1 MVWSL
6 QTPSVFTDSQFVQW
20 SKLLEERTGI
30 QLSMPQKALLQSQV
44 AIRMRE
50 LGCQDYNQYY
60 QQVTDGLSGLME
72 WSILVDR
79 LTVKETSF
87 FRHRPS
93 LEYVRRFIQNRIN
106 NSQLEASFDM
116 WSVGCASGEEPY
128 SLAMVANDCFELAGL
143 SAYYGITAMDISS
156 AALTQARSGRYGA
169 RKLEHLQ
176 ADEVTRYFRL
186 NDDGGYQ
193 IADKL
198 RERVCFSHGNVTRI
212 DSMPRVTMDV
222 IFCQNLLV
230 YFRRWL
236 RRDILNAFA
245 ERLKPGGVLIIGLGE
260 AVEWEHPKLRRV
272 MGTEVQAYI
281 RDERLEK

>member
-44 AIRMRE
+44 TIRMRE

-106 NSQLEASFDM
+106 NDQLNASFDM
-116 WSVGCASGEEPY
+116 WSVGCASGEEPC
-128 SLAMVANDCFELAGL
+128 SLAMVANDCFELAG
-143 SAYYGITAMDISS
+143 SAAYYGITAMDISN
-156 AALTQARSGRYGA
+156 AALSQARTGRFTA

-176 ADEVTRYFRL
+176 VDEVSRYFRL
-186 NDDGGYQ
+186 NDDGSYQ

-198 RERVCFSHGNVTRI
+198 RARVCFSHGNVTRI
-212 DSMPRVTMDV
+212 ESMPRVSMDV

-272 MGTEVQAYI
+272 LGTEVQAYI
-281 RDERLEK
+281 RDERQEQ

>member
-6 QTPSVFTDSQFVQW
+6 QASSAFSESQFAQW

-30 QLSMPQKALLQSQV
+30 QLSTQQKALLQSQV
-44 AIRMRE
+44 SMRMRE
-50 LGCQDYNQYY
+50 LGCSDYNQYF
-60 QQVTDGLSGLME
+60 QAVTDGLSGLME

-93 LEYVRRFIQNRIN
+93 LEYVRRFLQNRIN
-106 NSQLEASFDM
+106 NRQLHNSFDM

-128 SLAMVANDCFELAGL
+128 SLAMVANDCFELASL
-143 SAYYGITAMDISS
+143 DPYYGITATDISQS
-156 AALTQARSGRYGA
+156 ALKQARAARYPE
-169 RKLEHLQ
+169 RKLSPLYP
-176 ADEVTRYFRL
+176 DEVQRYFKRTE
-186 NDDGGYQ
+186 DGAFQ
-193 IADKL
+193 VVEKL
-198 RERVCFSHGNVTRI
+198 RDRVCFSPGNVTQVRT
-212 DSMPRVTMDV
+212 MPVVQMDV

-260 AVEWEHPKLRRV
+260 AVDWEHPSLRRV
-272 MGTEVQAYI
+272 MGSEVQAYI
-281 RDERLEK
+281 RDERQEQ

>member
-6 QTPSVFTDSQFVQW
+6 QAPTDLSESQFVQW

-30 QLSMPQKALLQSQV
+30 QLSAQQKTLLQSQV

-50 LGCQDYNQYY
+50 LGCEDYNEYFH
-60 QQVTDGLSGLME
+60 QVTDGLSGLME
-72 WSILVDR
+72 WSVLVDR

-93 LEYVRRFIQNRIN
+93 LEYVRRFLQNRIN
-106 NSQLEASFDM
+106 NRQLDNSFDM

-128 SLAMVANDCFELAGL
+128 SLAMVANDCFELAQL
-143 SAYYGITAMDISS
+143 APYYGITATDISQS
-156 AALTQARSGRYGA
+156 ALHQARKAHYPK
-169 RKLEHLQ
+169 RKLEPLYPE
-176 ADEVTRYFRL
+176 EVKRYL
-186 NDDGGYQ
+186 TPLEDGQYAV
-193 IADKL
+193 ADKL
-198 RERVCFSHGNVTRI
+198 RDRVCFSQGNVTRI
-212 DSMPRVTMDV
+212 RTMPVIKMDV

-245 ERLKPGGVLIIGLGE
+245 DRLKPGGVLIIGLGE
-260 AVEWEHPKLRRV
+260 AVDWEHPELRRV
-272 MGTEVQAYI
+272 IGDEVQAYI
-281 RDERLEK
+281 RDERQKQ

>member
-6 QTPSVFTDSQFVQW
+6 QALSDLSESQFVQW

-30 QLSMPQKALLQSQV
+30 QLPSQQKTLLQSQV

-50 LGCQDYNQYY
+50 LGCSDYNEYF

-72 WSILVDR
+72 WSVLVDR

-93 LEYVRRFIQNRIN
+93 LEYVRRFLQNRIN
-106 NSQLEASFDM
+106 NRKLDNSFDI

-128 SLAMVANDCFELAGL
+128 SLAMVANDCFELAAL
-143 SAYYGITAMDISS
+143 DPYYGITGTDISHS
-156 AALTQARSGRYGA
+156 ALNQARAALYAE
-169 RKLEHLQ
+169 RKLEPLYP
-176 ADEVTRYFRL
+176 EEISRYFKRA
-186 NDDGGYQ
+186 DDGRYT
-193 IADKL
+193 IAEKL
-198 RERVCFSHGNVTRI
+198 RDRVCFSQGNVTRI
-212 DSMPRVTMDV
+212 RSMPVVKMDV

-245 ERLKPGGVLIIGLGE
+245 DCLKPGGVLIIGLGE
-260 AVEWEHPKLRRV
+260 AVDWEHPSLRRV

-281 RDERLEK
+281 RDERQEQ

>member
-6 QTPSVFTDSQFVQW
+6 QTPSALTESQFVQW

-30 QLSMPQKALLQSQV
+30 QLSAQQKALLQSQV
-44 AIRMRE
+44 AMRMRE
-50 LGCQDYNQYY
+50 LGCSDYNQYY

-93 LEYVRRFIQNRIN
+93 LEYIRQFIQNRIN
-106 NSQLEASFDM
+106 NRALRGSFDI
-116 WSVGCASGEEPY
+116 WSVGCATGEEPY

-143 SAYYGITAMDISS
+143 APYYGVTAMDISN
-156 AALTQARSGRYGA
+156 AALEHARAGVYAA
-169 RKLEHLQ
+169 RKLEHLHS
-176 ADEVTRYFRL
+176 DEVARYFRRT
-186 NDDGGYQ
+186 DKGSYQ
-193 IADKL
+193 IAEKL
-198 RERVCFSHGNVTRI
+198 RDRVCFSHGNVTRI
-212 DSMPRVTMDV
+212 GSMPPVSMDV
-222 IFCQNLLV
+222 IYCQNLLV

-260 AVEWEHPKLRRV
+260 SVDWEHPGLKRV
-272 MGTEVQAYI
+272 VGTEVQAYI
-281 RDERLEK
+281 RDQRQK

>member
-6 QTPSVFTDSQFVQW
+6 QAPTDLSESQFVQW

-30 QLSMPQKALLQSQV
+30 QLSTQQKTLLQSQV

-50 LGCQDYNQYY
+50 LGCEDYNQYFHD
-60 QQVTDGLSGLME
+60 VTDGLTGLME
-72 WSILVDR
+72 WSVLVDR

-93 LEYVRRFIQNRIN
+93 LEYVRRFLQHRIDNR
-106 NSQLEASFDM
+106 QLDNSFDI

-128 SLAMVANDCFELAGL
+128 SLAMVANDCFELANL
-143 SAYYGITAMDISS
+143 DPYYGITATDISQS
-156 AALTQARSGRYGA
+156 ALNQARRARYPQ
-169 RKLEHLQ
+169 RKLEPLYPE
-176 ADEVTRYFRL
+176 EVQRYLART
-186 NDDGGYQ
+186 DDGQFEVAG
-193 IADKL
+193 KL
-198 RERVCFSHGNVTRI
+198 RDRVCFSQGNITRI
-212 DSMPRVTMDV
+212 RTMPVIKMDV

-245 ERLKPGGVLIIGLGE
+245 DRLKPGGVLIIGLGE
-260 AVEWEHPKLRRV
+260 AVDWEHPELRRV
-272 MGTEVQAYI
+272 VGDEVQAYV
-281 RDERLEK
+281 REERQKQ

>member
-106 NSQLEASFDM
+106 NGQLEASFDM

-143 SAYYGITAMDISS
+143 AAYYGITAMDISN
-156 AALTQARSGRYGA
+156 AALTQARSGRYMV

-176 ADEVTRYFRL
+176 SDEVSRYFRL
-186 NDDGGYQ
+186 NDDGSYQ

-198 RERVCFSHGNVTRI
+198 RERVCFSLGNVTRI
-212 DSMPRVTMDV
+212 ESMPLVTMDV

-281 RDERLEK
+281 RDQRLEQ